1 MYRGGSYQFV
11 QKYIHD
17 MTAWNAL
24 PVSEQEKVIG
34 RSKHDDIEMSED
46 EKPTNSHSAIANIGD
61 DFKVI
66 RDNMPFGTVGNN
78 ELGTYSSAMPA
89 PSRPSGRCS

>member
-24 PVSEQEKVIG
+24 PVSEQEKV
-34 RSKHDDIEMSED
+34 
-46 EKPTNSHSAIANIGD
+46 SA
-61 DFKVI
+61 
-66 RDNMPFGTVGNN
+66 
-78 ELGTYSSAMPA
+78 LS
-89 PSRPSGRCS
+89 